1 MTGVVQ
7 QLQTFP
13 NGFSGM
19 EIVTPFREIADFA
32 RNPAEKFLKVLLNR
46 LSGDIQTNFAN
57 RIVDCFSMGFNPV
70 RNQGGPFQIFEA
82 CRIVPVRLAPR
93 KPIPELCLIPRQQPG
108 NTPGAKI
115 REVLRSEPCAHPPH
129 IFNPGQ
135 PVVGTE
141 IGKENPAIAG
151 SFLRLKIVQRPLR
164 LLEAIG
170 LLAENRRIV
179 FVYPQTLRYF
189 AGPNEFW
196 AAPARPACH
205 VRQTPFDKKYRHG
218 SVVFPRF

>member
-93 KPIPELCLIPRQQPG
+93 KP
-108 NTPGAKI
+108 
-115 REVLRSEPCAHPPH
+115 
-129 IFNPGQ
+129 
-135 PVVGTE
+135 
-141 IGKENPAIAG
+141 
-151 SFLRLKIVQRPLR
+151 LRLPH
-164 LLEAIG
+164 
-170 LLAENRRIV
+170 
-179 FVYPQTLRYF
+179 T
-189 AGPNEFW
+189 
-196 AAPARPACH
+196 
-205 VRQTPFDKKYRHG
+205 T
-218 SVVFPRF
+218 